1 MRKKILFI
9 TNIPAPL
16 RVDFFN
22 ELGKLVDLTVLFEA
36 KTTKAASFNYNLDR
50 TLNFHAVFLS
60 GGDIR
65 ERRVD
70 WKILPFLKPGRY
82 DHVVVTNYGYATE
95 AVAIFLEG
103 AKDPL

>member
-9 TNIPAPL
+9 TNIPAPY
-16 RVDFFN
+16 RVEFFN

-60 GGDIR
+60 AEISVNAG
-65 ERRVD
+65 
-70 WKILPFLKPGRY
+70 LTGRSCR
-82 DHVVVTNYGYATE
+82 
-95 AVAIFLEG
+95 F
-103 AKDPL
+103 